1 MRIYFQHPTLDGQ
14 LQRLMGQIYF
24 GNADVGECLTTA
36 GRIDDNVLESWHQEW
51 SATADRLVAEGEQSE
66 RAGRLISAREA
77 YLRASNY
84 YRAALYFL
92 YSIPVEQQLLDTY
105 QKHTTTFAKAARLFV
120 PSFELV
126 AIPYEGKQ
134 LPGYFY
140 KADNSG
146 VARPTMIVSGGYD
159 STHQEA
165 YFHIV
170 PAALRR
176 GYNVLAFDGPGQGAM
191 LLLENVPM
199 RHDWEKVITPVI
211 DYLVKRKEVDKDK
224 IVLYGPSW
232 GGMLTPRAAAYE
244 HRLAALA
251 VNPGQYDIL
260 MTFRQAIDSQS
271 DDEAQFA
278 DSIDAML
285 QAAMSDKFVAAK
297 FKAKMFIHGVDSPHQ
312 LFEEWEKYNLVETAP
327 LIRCPTFVGYSEN
340 EDLSPGQAQLLYD
353 ALTCPKV
360 YEVFTSS
367 DGAGEHCAAG
377 ASGLFSQHLFDWL
390 DGVLFPIPRKE
401 SNSLN
406 SHFPGGIDLQDGQK
420 PVYADQ

>member
-36 GRIDDNVLESWHQEW
+36 GRIDDSVLESWHQEW
-51 SATADRLVAEGEQSE
+51 SATADRLAAEAEQSE
-66 RAGRLISAREA
+66 SAGRLISAREA

-92 YSIPVEQQLLDTY
+92 YAAPVEQLLLDTY
-105 QKHTTTFAKAARLFV
+105 QKHATTFSKAARLFV
-120 PSFELV
+120 PAFEAV
-126 AIPYEGKQ
+126 SIPYEGKQ

-146 VARPTMIVSGGYD
+146 ARHPTLIVNGGYD

-176 GYNVLAFDGPGQGAM
+176 GYNVLAFDGPGQGAK
-191 LLLENVPM
+191 LFLENYPM
-199 RHDWEKVITPVI
+199 RHDWEKVITPVV
-211 DYLVKRKEVDKDK
+211 DYLVKRKEVDKSK

-232 GGMLTPRAAAYE
+232 GGMLAPRAAAYE

-251 VNPGQYDIL
+251 VNPGQYDVL
-260 MTFRQAIDSQS
+260 MTFKQAIDSQPA
-271 DDEAQFA
+271 DETAFS

-297 FKAKMFIHGVDSPHQ
+297 FKAKMFVHGAESPHQ
-312 LFEEWEKYNLVETAP
+312 LFEEWEKYNLVEAAP
-327 LIRCPTFVGYSEN
+327 LIRCPTFVGHSEN
-340 EDLSPGQAQLLYD
+340 EDLSPGQAELLYE

-360 YEVFTSS
+360 YEVFSS
-367 DGAGEHCAAG
+367 ADGAGEHCAAG
-377 ASGLFSQHLFDWL
+377 ASGLFSQRLFDWL
-390 DGVLFPIPRKE
+390 DSVLFPTPHKE
-401 SNSLN
+401 SNS
-406 SHFPGGIDLQDGQK
+406 SGSRSQGEKDLLDDQK
-420 PVYADQ
+420 PVCAGR